1 MRKYI
6 FISIG
11 GMLGAILRY
20 VIRNTPISYYHGNI
34 PINTLIINVTG
45 SFILALILTM
55 AWEIKEFNVDI
66 RLGIAT
72 GFIGSYTTFSTLCK
86 EFTTLFLEK
95 SYFSAILYVILSLI
109 LGIIAVYCGIIFAR
123 KIIVNFIKKK
133 EESVSKSGVE

>member
-34 PINTLIINVTG
+34 PINTLIINITG

-55 AWEIKEFNVDI
+55 AYEILEFDVDI

-86 EFTTLFLEK
+86 EFTTLFFEGD
-95 SYFSAILYVILSLI
+95 YFSAIFYVIISLI
-109 LGIIAVYCGIIFAR
+109 LGIIAVYCGIVFAR
-123 KIIVNFIKKK
+123 KIIVKLIKKK
-133 EESVSKSGVE
+133 EKSMSKSGVQ